1 MEEMIQAENKSIQS
15 MNLAEMD
22 IFWDAAKKKLK

>member
-1 MEEMIQAENKSIQS
+1 MIQTENKSIQT

-22 IFWDAAKKKLK
+22 VFWDAAKKKLK